1 MRSHEMMGKGYVFM
15 KNSQMA
21 SIGAIFT
28 SILHKAAKSL
38 AKLISQLCG
47 ELQSAICL
55 SRKDGAVLRPSEHL
69 WMSDRLEK
77 ET

>member
-1 MRSHEMMGKGYVFM
+1 MMGKGYVFM

-28 SILHKAAKSL
+28 SISHKAAKSL

-47 ELQSAICL
+47 ELQSVICL
-55 SRKDGAVLRPSEHL
+55 SRKDGAILRPSEHL